1 MSAEIAKSVPQLQ
14 LGRSN
19 AVQPLQLAIW
29 VSAAYVVLCSAYI
42 VVSSTELANH
52 VVSIIEMRDYEVLKG
67 LLFVFVTGFV
77 FFAFS
82 WFLFQ
87 RIAKQQ
93 DRIAKQMHALLD
105 AEQRTLASVF
115 AAAVAHD
122 ISNMLTVAQGSL
134 YVLDDPTSGIED
146 RRLASRE
153 IRLAVG
159 ELLQLSRRLMQVDA
173 KPLATPQAFELCEA
187 LQDAVSFAK
196 THPHLRQCELVTEL
210 AGPVEVIGQR
220 PAIRSLILN
229 LLLNAGE
236 ALGGQGRILL
246 KGYRENQKACIEVH
260 DDGPG
265 VAAELQAKVFEPF
278 VTSKDTGTGLGLS
291 SVSAI
296 AREHHGTAVVGR
308 SSVLGGALFRIE
320 LPIVSPNESMAKS

>member
-1 MSAEIAKSVPQLQ
+1 MSAESAKSGPPLQ
-14 LGRSN
+14 LSRSN
-19 AVQPLQLAIW
+19 AVLPLRLAIW
-29 VSAAYVVLCSAYI
+29 VSSAYIVLCSAYI
-42 VVSSTELANH
+42 VVSSTELANR
-52 VVSIIEMRDYEVLKG
+52 VTSVIELRNYEVLKG
-67 LLFVFVTGFV
+67 LLFVFVTGLV

-82 WFLFQ
+82 WFLFR

-93 DRIAKQMHALLD
+93 ARIATQMHALLQ

-134 YVLDDPTSGIED
+134 YILDDPSSGIED

-173 KPLATPQAFELCEA
+173 KPQAIPQAFELCEA

-196 THPHLRQCELVTEL
+196 THPHLRRCELVTEL
-210 AGPVEVIGQR
+210 AGPVEVVGQR
-220 PAIRSLILN
+220 PAIRSLTLN

-246 KGYRENQKACIEVH
+246 KGFRENQNACIEVH
-260 DDGPG
+260 DSGPG
-265 VAAELQAKVFEPF
+265 VAPELRARVFEPF

-291 SVSAI
+291 SVLAI
-296 AREHHGTAVVGR
+296 AREHQGTAIVD
-308 SSVLGGALFRIE
+308 SSPVLGGALFRVE
-320 LPIVSPNESMAKS
+320 FPIVSAGKSTV